1 MKKRNWHITQDEARR
16 VQSTEFQL
24 SYCFHMSAG
33 ATTLNAVGSDLAF
46 SISFTIAA
54 DLRRTAEET
63 GVSEYEL
70 VTLMLLLSITFT
82 TLPVLGEEI
91 VSRASFF
98 CTGVGAQH
106 MHALFGFLD
115 LLVSIARRIALSLMI
130 QLVANAAIAQPVSR
144 VARVL
149 SLLSVA
155 TFFLFLQGSASTV
168 QTVKN

>member
-1 MKKRNWHITQDEARR
+1 
-16 VQSTEFQL
+16 
-24 SYCFHMSAG
+24 MSAG

-70 VTLMLLLSITFT
+70 VTLMLLLSLTFT

-91 VSRASFF
+91 VRRTSFCNGSVASEH
-98 CTGVGAQH
+98 V
-106 MHALFGFLD
+106 HAFFGFIE
-115 LLVSIARRIALSLMI
+115 LLISIARRIALSLMI
-130 QLVANAAIAQPVSR
+130 QLVANAAVAQPVAR

-168 QTVKN
+168 QTVKD